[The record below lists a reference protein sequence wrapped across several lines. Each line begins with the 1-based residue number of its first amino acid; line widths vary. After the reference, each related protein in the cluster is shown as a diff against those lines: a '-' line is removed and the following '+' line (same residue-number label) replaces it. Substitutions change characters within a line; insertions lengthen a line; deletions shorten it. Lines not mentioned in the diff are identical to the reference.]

1 MLARIHTLILLGVTF
16 ASALPIGC
24 DVDPVHTDSTLET
37 LGETT
42 DDATWTATGTTGE
55 PVPVD
60 HGPSGEPPFAAPAAD
75 SAACASTSHER
86 GKPAPSQP
94 RGRQSARGTDPST
107 ALRADGRGT
116 TPDDACYHDCVTADI
131 SATDRE
137 TCRLT
142 CIDIAELA
150 ITPMPRRRLI
160 VRPGTIFTSDPVL
173 PPGVHLSEDAG

>member
-1 MLARIHTLILLGVTF
+1 MLARIHTHILLGVAF

-37 LGETT
+37 T
-42 DDATWTATGTTGE
+42 DDTTWSATGTTGE

-60 HGPSGEPPFAAPAAD
+60 HGASGEPPVAAPGAESNAGA
-75 SAACASTSHER
+75 SASHKPR
-86 GKPAPSQP
+86 KPAPSP
-94 RGRQSARGTDPST
+94 LRGRRSAGGTDPS
-107 ALRADGRGT
+107 AAWRADVGVT
-116 TPDDACYHDCVTADI
+116 TPSDACYHDCVTADI

-142 CIDIAELA
+142 CIDIAEVA

-173 PPGVHLSEDAG
+173 PPGVHLSDDAD